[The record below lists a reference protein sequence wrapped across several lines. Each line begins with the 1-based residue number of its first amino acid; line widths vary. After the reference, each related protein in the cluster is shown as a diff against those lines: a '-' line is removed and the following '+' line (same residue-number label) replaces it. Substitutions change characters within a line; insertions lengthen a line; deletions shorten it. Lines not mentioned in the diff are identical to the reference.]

1 MWTENQNKYS
11 WPFLLLLVGSIVT
24 AQNHSNIQ
32 NVLDVGGQDSRA
44 QLQPWVSTVWDAAT
58 AGGET
63 HIWALMLG
71 PAHWSLELDVNLCL
85 KLSLLKIIFLTKF
98 GPKKQQWIATIL
110 QSLFLMHTIF
120 HDISEVNLDAK
131 FPFP

>member
-1 MWTENQNKYS
+1 M
-11 WPFLLLLVGSIVT
+11 LVGKIQEHNFSPGW
-24 AQNHSNIQ
+24 AQ
-32 NVLDVGGQDSRA
+32 
-44 QLQPWVSTVWDAAT
+44 PWDAAT